1 MIWLIYCTGL
11 RIFRV
16 VAEPRNSGKSANSYK
31 IHKNLQNTVK
41 FGENL
46 IKYMSVQHIW
56 NLFQLLVLFTCCK
69 RANLSWNF
77 VTETCKQ
84 RPETTRSRLCCE
96 NLGTIAMMLKALPL
110 VHFLSVLLLKEQMIT
125 SVKKKLNW
133 PFFTDCF
140 LAKFALKFPVK
151 FPRNRVTFLRICS

>member
-31 IHKNLQNTVK
+31 IHKNLQNTTK

-84 RPETTRSRLCCE
+84 RPETTRVDYVAKTWAL
-96 NLGTIAMMLKALPL
+96 AMMLKALPL

-125 SVKKKLNW
+125 SVKKKRLNW
-133 PFFTDCF
+133 PFFIDCF

-151 FPRNRVTFLRICS
+151 FPRNRLTFLRICR